1 MRISSAEADKIK
13 TAAERCFGAG
23 TIVRLF
29 GSRADDTRRG
39 GDIDLQIIAADESAV
54 SLEGELKFRA
64 ALEDEIGEQKV
75 DVLLRRLTDP
85 ELPIDVIAR
94 HKGVLL

>member
-1 MRISSAEADKIK
+1 MRISPVEADKIK

-29 GSRADDTRRG
+29 GSRADDARRG
-39 GDIDLQIIAADESAV
+39 GDIDLQIIAADEAAV

-64 ALEDEIGEQKV
+64 VLEDEIGEQRV
-75 DVLLRRLTDP
+75 DVELRMSTDP
-85 ELPIDVIAR
+85 ERPIDTIAR
-94 HKGVLL
+94 ISGVIL